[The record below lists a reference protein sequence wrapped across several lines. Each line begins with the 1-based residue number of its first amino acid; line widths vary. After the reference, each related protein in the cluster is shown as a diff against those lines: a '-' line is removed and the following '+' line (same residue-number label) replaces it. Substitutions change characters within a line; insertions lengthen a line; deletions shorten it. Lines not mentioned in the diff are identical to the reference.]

1 VHHAVIDG
9 WSLGIA
15 LHEIGTAYHAY
26 AEGAEPDVAPIEG
39 DYAEFVQWHRDYLAG
54 PRYAED
60 LAAWRT
66 RLRGLGGIA
75 LPPPVERAGHTF
87 RPGYLNLRIEP
98 DLAAAIDRLGRR
110 SGTSVYMT
118 GLAAYATVLAAV
130 SGNADEVREITV
142 VTPNALRVR
151 SHWEKLIGWFVNRV
165 VLRVPVSRTGTFADL
180 LRVTREAHTAAFS
193 RPAVPFESLR
203 AELGLPDAA
212 LALCFSV
219 QNAPSAGRAFRP
231 SVFEMELVG
240 EDTGIEFAPIGP
252 VYAPVGLRYESAV
265 SLMPQGDGTL
275 TGGWEYDAALFDEP
289 TVRRWRAGLLA
300 VLARAAAAPDTPV
313 RELMSEISR

>member
-1 VHHAVIDG
+1 MIDG

-15 LHEIGTAYHAY
+15 LHELGIAYHAY
-26 AEGAEPDVAPIEG
+26 AEGTEPDLVPLEG
-39 DYAEFVQWHRDYLAG
+39 DYAEFVQWHHDYLAG

-60 LAAWRT
+60 LAACRD
-66 RLRGLGGIA
+66 RLRGLGGST
-75 LPPPVERAGHTF
+75 LPTPVERAGHTF
-87 RPGYLNLRIEP
+87 RAGYLNLRIEP
-98 DLAAAIDRLGRR
+98 DLAAAIDTLGKR
-110 SGTSVYMT
+110 SGTSIYMT

-130 SGNADEVREITV
+130 SGAHEIAV

-165 VLRVPVSRTGTFADL
+165 VVRVPVSGVDTFADL

-203 AELGLPDAA
+203 AELDLPDAA

-219 QNAPSAGRAFRP
+219 QNAPLAGRAFRP
-231 SVFEMELVG
+231 SEFEMELVG

-265 SLMPQGDGTL
+265 SLMPQQDGSL
-275 TGGWEYDAALFDEP
+275 IGGWEYDAALFDEP
-289 TVRRWRAGLLA
+289 TALSWRAGLLA
-300 VLARAAAAPDTPV
+300 VLARAAVAPDTPV
-313 RELMSEISR
+313 RDLMSEISR